1 MLQAST
7 IKASESIPLYQQP
20 QKNKNPTVILKT
32 LVTETNGSGKTKSK
46 LIGPSTRVSLTL
58 QMYTNVVSMFR
69 KKIRLPICHVR
80 LIFLSTVMRFFSE
93 FWQKAQ
99 NP

>member
-46 LIGPSTRVSLTL
+46 LIGPSTRVST
-58 QMYTNVVSMFR
+58 T
-69 KKIRLPICHVR
+69 IAILPYEAS
-80 LIFLSTVMRFFSE
+80 LILSQTDS
-93 FWQKAQ
+93 KLY
-99 NP
+99 

>member
-20 QKNKNPTVILKT
+20 QKNKNPTVILKS

-46 LIGPSTRVSLTL
+46 LIGPSTRVSYFKCSQSFHKKKYGLT
-58 QMYTNVVSMFR
+58 
-69 KKIRLPICHVR
+69 HVIGQDGS
-80 LIFLSTVMRFFSE
+80 LIKSYVHI
-93 FWQKAQ
+93 
-99 NP
+99 

>member
-20 QKNKNPTVILKT
+20 QKNKNPTVILKN

-46 LIGPSTRVSLTL
+46 LIGPSTRVSLSL
-58 QMYTNVVSMFR
+58 QMYNNVLFSLFR
-69 KKIRLPICHVR
+69 KKITHVIGR
-80 LIFLSTVMRFFSE
+80 
-93 FWQKAQ
+93 
-99 NP
+99 

>member
-7 IKASESIPLYQQP
+7 IKASESIPLYQQQP

-46 LIGPSTRVSLTL
+46 LIGPSTRVSLSL
-58 QMYTNVVSMFR
+58 HYEAS
-69 KKIRLPICHVR
+69 
-80 LIFLSTVMRFFSE
+80 LILSQTGS
-93 FWQKAQ
+93 KLY
-99 NP
+99 